1 MTKPRYHQ
9 MVQIWSLL
17 VLVFFTQTTARM
29 NAVAIFRRDE
39 VDMHK
44 FSAVLAGIEPCRIQ
58 LKEDIKRSLNPLK
71 LLYHQ
76 LKGTNLE
83 DPNNGLRYTN
93 RNLEMAYQKYE
104 TRINDIVR
112 SQNMNVQ
119 LFNDMSR
126 KISREPSLK
135 RKILLQTY
143 YYRIA
148 ADLESLTTGPIPS
161 LPNGRSLATSTTVV
175 SSPNSHGNSAETQ
188 SSSPS
193 SSSSSVGVITVDSE
207 FTRFCR
213 ALKTIEAERLKMR
226 DMLQQDLGVKAL
238 PDRMCDP
245 DMRPV
250 MCRQVQGACQTFPTV
265 ASKVIEYHGLPEER
279 FDALYAKTNRYVK
292 KEGVAEV
299 SPSYYLLIH
308 NTPPPLVT

>member
-1 MTKPRYHQ
+1 MMAVQRFRQ
-9 MVQIWSLL
+9 MMVQIWVLM
-17 VLVFFTQTTARM
+17 VLVFFTKTTARM

-44 FSAVLAGIEPCRIQ
+44 FSAVLAGIEPCRMQ
-58 LKEDIKRSLNPLK
+58 LNDDIKRSLNPLRF
-71 LLYHQ
+71 LYHK

-83 DPNNGLRYTN
+83 DPNNGLRYTD
-93 RNLEMAYQKYE
+93 RNIEMAYQKYE

-135 RKILLQTY
+135 RKVLLQTY

-161 LPNGRSLATSTTVV
+161 LPNGRSLTSTSV
-175 SSPNSHGNSAETQ
+175 AAQ
-188 SSSPS
+188 SSSNGVSVPAVIES
-193 SSSSSVGVITVDSE
+193 QQPPPTTQAPSSVGVITVDSE

-238 PDRMCDP
+238 PERMCDP

-265 ASKVIEYHGLPEER
+265 ASKVIEYHGLPADR
-279 FDALYAKTNRYVK
+279 FDELYARTNRSGPYK
-292 KEGVAEV
+292 
-299 SPSYYLLIH
+299 
-308 NTPPPLVT
+308 TPCPT